1 MQGTSCSKLTW
12 QLKSFVRDRWGFTV
26 IMRLINRHNYFVGKL
41 IKEMMVRWKLKQL
54 FSKSMNMSLRS
65 SKLTNLLL
73 SPLFQKQNTIA
84 CTKIERE
91 HVSRMNLSN
100 PKWFLNI
107 MSLFIMSLVK
117 SVAVPGCSV
126 WQIELHLA
134 MLCDAETA
142 DESNTPMG
150 NTPEPS
156 EHVDIF
162 HMSAFQFQ
170 IHRDEECAMPLV
182 STELLIN

>member
-1 MQGTSCSKLTW
+1 MQGTSCSKQTW
-12 QLKSFVRDRWGFTV
+12 QLKSFVRDHWGFTV

-65 SKLTNLLL
+65 SKLSNLLL
-73 SPLFQKQNTIA
+73 SCLFQKQNTIA
-84 CTKIERE
+84 CTEIEKE
-91 HVSRMNLSN
+91 SDELVKSKLI
-100 PKWFLNI
+100 WW
-107 MSLFIMSLVK
+107 MSLCAMSLVK
-117 SVAVPGCSV
+117 YVAVPSCSV

-134 MLCDAETA
+134 IMCNAETA

-170 IHRDEECAMPLV
+170 IHRDEERAMPLV

>member
-1 MQGTSCSKLTW
+1 MSLCV
-12 QLKSFVRDRWGFTV
+12 KSF
-26 IMRLINRHNYFVGKL
+26 
-41 IKEMMVRWKLKQL
+41 
-54 FSKSMNMSLRS
+54 
-65 SKLTNLLL
+65 
-73 SPLFQKQNTIA
+73 
-84 CTKIERE
+84 
-91 HVSRMNLSN
+91 
-100 PKWFLNI
+100 
-107 MSLFIMSLVK
+107 VK
-117 SVAVPGCSV
+117 SVAVPVSSI

-134 MLCDAETA
+134 MLCDTETA

-170 IHRDEECAMPLV
+170 IHRDEERTVPLI